1 MEKNKLYPEIARQ
14 EKAEMISA
22 DIRFK
27 REMLAAASRIDLKN
41 LKVVTERTQEYLSAC
56 EAAATIPTFIGLATA
71 FGMSRQ
77 NLYSFLSTHA
87 GSPSAEYLEVV
98 RDVLAD
104 SLVTASLT
112 RTTDAAT
119 SIFILK
125 NLHGFVDKLE
135 VSPSEPEPPLG
146 RMATQEELEAR
157 INASVVEDQEV
168 NYDTTRKSSK
178 YPGTES
184 TGTDGIVHGTAG
196 SNQCSSIR
204 FNKTDGTRGRN
215 PSRNSSSG
223 ATAR

>member
-1 MEKNKLYPEIARQ
+1 MEKSNKLYPEVARQ

-27 REMLAAASRIDLKN
+27 RNQLAAASKIDLKN
-41 LKVVTERTQEYLSAC
+41 LPAVTERTQEYLSAC
-56 EAAATIPTFIGLATA
+56 ETAATVPTFIGLATA

-77 NLYSFLSTHA
+77 ALYQFLSNHA
-87 GSPSAEYLEVV
+87 GSPSAEYIEIV

-135 VSPSEPEPPLG
+135 VTPTTPEPPLG
-146 RMATQEELEAR
+146 RLMSQEELEAKVADL
-157 INASVVEDQEV
+157 IIDED
-168 NYDTTRKSSK
+168 
-178 YPGTES
+178 
-184 TGTDGIVHGTAG
+184 
-196 SNQCSSIR
+196 
-204 FNKTDGTRGRN
+204 
-215 PSRNSSSG
+215 
-223 ATAR
+223 